1 MKKFC
6 SYLRADLKRL
16 LCSAKI
22 ILSVAVTV
30 VVLLLAM
37 LEGPYIGGKMEE
49 AKVYDAELKNLLSEM
64 TGEIKSGNPVTDVIL
79 QMQKKEAEKRN
90 IRFRSDF
97 RYPKGSWN
105 NVFDISVILNNAL
118 QDAMEN
124 VKHFPSENTNGDA
137 FCILVHSYHRNNA
150 YMIEICNSFTGDL
163 QWNTENELPVA
174 TKRADGHGYGLINI
188 RRVVEKYSG
197 NIAIDEKNG
206 EFCISIML
214 MMDSE

>member
-64 TGEIKSGNPVTDVIL
+64 TGEIKSGNTVTDVIL
-79 QMQKKEAEKRN
+79 QMQ
-90 IRFRSDF
+90 
-97 RYPKGSWN
+97 
-105 NVFDISVILNNAL
+105 
-118 QDAMEN
+118 
-124 VKHFPSENTNGDA
+124 
-137 FCILVHSYHRNNA
+137 
-150 YMIEICNSFTGDL
+150 
-163 QWNTENELPVA
+163 
-174 TKRADGHGYGLINI
+174 
-188 RRVVEKYSG
+188 
-197 NIAIDEKNG
+197 
-206 EFCISIML
+206 
-214 MMDSE
+214 